1 MRLKRTL
8 RAIAV
13 AAVAIILAL
22 GLGTLVPRPLWFSG
36 AAAVAGDAGSR
47 TILILSSDIHS
58 DIALPADADV
68 LERFSFM
75 ADAGLDPAQPG
86 VGWIIA
92 GWGSRS
98 FYISTPTWAHLR
110 PGPVA
115 RALTLDSSVMHM
127 ELAGDIDLASP
138 AVRQVTLSASGFA
151 ALMAAIEASFA
162 TGADG
167 APVPV
172 ADASYGE
179 YDNFYEA
186 VGWFN
191 AFAGCNVWTSRMLR
205 VAGLRT
211 GWWTPLPQL
220 LDFSLRHH
228 NSRSVVAQLPG
239 AR

>member
-1 MRLKRTL
+1 MAT
-8 RAIAV
+8 
-13 AAVAIILAL
+13 
-22 GLGTLVPRPLWFSG
+22 S
-36 AAAVAGDAGSR
+36 DAGSR

-68 LERFSFM
+68 LAQFSFM

-98 FYISTPTWAHLR
+98 FSISTPTWADLK

-115 RALTLDSSVMHM
+115 RALTLDNSVIHM
-127 ELAGDIDLASP
+127 ELAGDIDRSNP
-138 AVRQVTLSASGFA
+138 AVLEVTLLSSGFA
-151 ALMAAIEASFA
+151 ALMAAIQASFA
-162 TGADG
+162 AGGDG
-167 APVPV
+167 RPVLV
-172 ADASYGE
+172 ADAAYGE

-191 AFAGCNVWTSRMLR
+191 ALAGCNLWTSRMLR

-220 LDFSLRHH
+220 LDFSLRQH
-228 NSRSVVAQLPG
+228 NPPSVVAQVPG